1 MTQEEYYKALKEKHD
16 KTDWNN
22 LEEVKQYNE
31 FARLLR
37 SLMEWE
43 DK

>member
-1 MTQEEYYKALKEKHD
+1 MTQEEYYRALKEKHD
-16 KTDWNN
+16 RTDWSN
-22 LEEVKQYNE
+22 LNEIKQYNE

-37 SLMEWE
+37 SLMELE

>member
-1 MTQEEYYKALKEKHD
+1 MTREEYYRALKEKHD
-16 KTDWNN
+16 RTDWSN
-22 LEEVKQYNE
+22 LNEIKQYNE

-37 SLMEWE
+37 GLMELE